1 MADRASFLA
10 PAADKPWYVDFS
22 TPPSRSKRF
31 GYRVWFGLILLM
43 ESAIGRK
50 QVAKLA
56 SFAPE
61 LAAEFRTYTFVQMG
75 LHVLFDLLALALLNA
90 LHPRVGVRVDGGA
103 QRIGGPGAND
113 DDATTQEIED
123 VARRRRER
131 DVVDEAHLDQAPR
144 DAGSEQRG
152 QGSRHEHV
160 VALERT
166 HALERAPALGP
177 MRERACAC
185 ARAHSRL
192 RAQARTRSQAR

>member
-61 LAAEFRTYTFVQMG
+61 LAAEFRTYTFVQMS

-90 LHPRVGVRVDGGA
+90 LHPRVGVRV
-103 QRIGGPGAND
+103 PGRRL
-113 DDATTQEIED
+113 TTP
-123 VARRRRER
+123 
-131 DVVDEAHLDQAPR
+131 APR
-144 DAGSEQRG
+144 PRPRPRPSSASVPRSRSWRG
-152 QGSRHEHV
+152 
-160 VALERT
+160 
-166 HALERAPALGP
+166 
-177 MRERACAC
+177 
-185 ARAHSRL
+185 
-192 RAQARTRSQAR
+192 TRSSSPSESPRSRSACRASRGTP

>member
-61 LAAEFRTYTFVQMG
+61 LAAEFRTYTFVQMS

-90 LHPRVGVRVDGGA
+90 LHPRVGVRVP
-103 QRIGGPGAND
+103 RSPPH
-113 DDATTQEIED
+113 DAR
-123 VARRRRER
+123 A
-131 DVVDEAHLDQAPR
+131 
-144 DAGSEQRG
+144 
-152 QGSRHEHV
+152 
-160 VALERT
+160 
-166 HALERAPALGP
+166 APAPAPAPVLRVRP
-177 MRERACAC
+177 R
-185 ARAHSRL
+185 SRSW
-192 RAQARTRSQAR
+192 RGTRSSSPSESPRSRSACRASRGTP